1 MRKTALFL
9 TLSFLILSPTTTY
22 ATTTESSLAPHAASA
37 VLMDADTGAVI
48 FAKNPHQRR
57 PIASVTKLASL
68 LLFMEAL
75 DKRQMHEN
83 DFVTTSSYAASMG
96 GSQIFLKEG
105 EKMSVHDLLKAIA
118 LASANDATVA
128 LAEHLAGTQDRF
140 VAMMNQ
146 KSRTLGL
153 EDTHFQN
160 SNGLPAADHY
170 ASAYDLA
177 QLSRALLAHK
187 RITMYT
193 SSYSDYI
200 RKNTPK
206 PFWLVNTNKLIRYY
220 PGMDGLKTG
229 YTKEA
234 KYCLAATAKRQNL
247 RFIAVVLGEPTAPI
261 RNAEVAM
268 LMNDGFSRFTKK
280 PLYAKNQ
287 TVAMVP
293 VSRGKWKAVAAL
305 TRADVGILT
314 DKANGNPIV
323 HYVVNWRP
331 VAAPVFQGQKLGEV
345 VGFIQKNRVVTYDL
359 IAQTDVPKI
368 TWWLMIQRIFQ
379 DLIHFGSSA
388 S

>member
-9 TLSFLILSPTTTY
+9 TFTMLILFPTTTY
-22 ATTTESSLAPHAASA
+22 ALTTESSLAPQAASA
-37 VLMDADTGAVI
+37 VLMDADTGAVM

-75 DKRQMHEN
+75 DKRQMHE
-83 DFVTTSSYAASMG
+83 DDSVTTSSYAASMG
-96 GSQIFLKEG
+96 GSQIFLKES

-128 LAEHLAGTQDRF
+128 LAEHLAGSQERF

-153 EDTHFQN
+153 KDTHFQN
-160 SNGLPAADHY
+160 SNGLPAVDHY

-177 QLSRALLAHK
+177 QLARALLMHP
-187 RITMYT
+187 RITTYT

-206 PFWLVNTNKLIRYY
+206 PFWLVNTNKLIRFY

-247 RFIAVVLGEPTAPI
+247 RLIAVVLGEPTASI

-268 LMNDGFSRFTKK
+268 LMNEGFSRFTKK
-280 PLYAKNQ
+280 PLYTKNQ

-293 VSRGKWKAVAAL
+293 VSRGKWKAVAAI
-305 TRADVGILT
+305 TRQDVGVLT
-314 DKANGNPIV
+314 DKATGNPIV

-331 VAAPVFQGQKLGEV
+331 VTAPVFQGQRLGEV
-345 VGFIQKNRVVTYDL
+345 VGFIQKQRVVTYAL
-359 IAQTDVPKI
+359 IAQNDVPKI
-368 TWWLMIQRIFQ
+368 TWWLMMQRIFQ
-379 DLIHFGSSA
+379 DLTHFGRSTS
-388 S
+388 